1 MPTHNESSSYAKER
15 LRKFMIRRHND
26 KMKDSDCKM
35 IIRELETWLDPRDQ
49 VIGITKNIFK
59 RRLTD

>member
-49 VIGITKNIFK
+49 VV
-59 RRLTD
+59 